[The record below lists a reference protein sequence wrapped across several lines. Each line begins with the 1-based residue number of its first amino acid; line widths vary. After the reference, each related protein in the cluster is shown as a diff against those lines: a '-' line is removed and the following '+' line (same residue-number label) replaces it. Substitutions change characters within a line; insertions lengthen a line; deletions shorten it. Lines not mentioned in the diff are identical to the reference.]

1 MSGTG
6 DSVPD
11 ALGSR
16 EGGRNE
22 YERALQDA
30 EVLVSS
36 GSDTEE
42 SVEYRDLSA
51 GSAARRLKA
60 DHFTDFIDEV
70 ADGIGSYLHHLED
83 KQRGRVYDRHSPEES
98 ARWRQ
103 CVQEVHIQAHEG
115 RQRNAKTAEA
125 ARKLLNKHLLGG
137 SSIGGSSSCGALG
150 PCRPPLD
157 APFQEPVVL
166 PDGKPR
172 LAFSGCF
179 ESGNLAVAESE
190 NPTSYTLYVDHD
202 VNTTG
207 YTQWFYF
214 GIQGATAGLRVNFRI
229 VNLKKAGSLFEE
241 GMLPVV
247 WSEASGRGW
256 ERGGTD
262 VRYCPTDRHR
272 RKGDHTLS
280 FSYAFEYDNDTV
292 FFAYH
297 YPYTYGYLQSFL
309 SALAS
314 HPYAGD
320 FIRRDVLCETIGG
333 VNCDM
338 LKILSEKASSPTPP
352 DSRQNS
358 KTRCGD
364 EEEQSVS
371 RRVAVITGRVHP
383 GESNASWMVHGFLLF
398 LCSPA
403 PEAVALREA
412 FDWIV
417 IPMLNPDGV
426 IQGNYRCG
434 LAGVDLNR
442 IYDSPSKKLHPEIYH
457 LKQLLRDNPVELFID
472 FHGHSK
478 KEGVFFYGG
487 RSHDD
492 QENADIRLLPR
503 MCAMASE
510 DFNWRAC
517 NFGVQQSKLSTA
529 RLVSFLNLASLRH
542 TPSKLLSRVLRRK
555 PMVRRRTSTRPTC
568 PTTRTMSRSLQT
580 LLLPSRLRRRRQ
592 LLMGNSYRNMYP
604 LRVRVL
610 WTLRR

>member
-137 SSIGGSSSCGALG
+137 SSKGGSSSCGALG

-207 YTQWFYF
+207 QTYSRADNLLAKI
-214 GIQGATAGLRVNFRI
+214 GCAMPQGLGDPLTA
-229 VNLKKAGSLFEE
+229 A
-241 GMLPVV
+241 
-247 WSEASGRGW
+247 
-256 ERGGTD
+256 
-262 VRYCPTDRHR
+262 
-272 RKGDHTLS
+272 LS
-280 FSYAFEYDNDTV
+280 
-292 FFAYH
+292 
-297 YPYTYGYLQSFL
+297 PR
-309 SALAS
+309 LA
-314 HPYAGD
+314 A
-320 FIRRDVLCETIGG
+320 GG
-333 VNCDM
+333 V
-338 LKILSEKASSPTPP
+338 
-352 DSRQNS
+352 
-358 KTRCGD
+358 GG
-364 EEEQSVS
+364 QS
-371 RRVAVITGRVHP
+371 AG
-383 GESNASWMVHGFLLF
+383 
-398 LCSPA
+398 
-403 PEAVALREA
+403 
-412 FDWIV
+412 
-417 IPMLNPDGV
+417 
-426 IQGNYRCG
+426 
-434 LAGVDLNR
+434 AGV
-442 IYDSPSKKLHPEIYH
+442 
-457 LKQLLRDNPVELFID
+457 LLGRADT
-472 FHGHSK
+472 S
-478 KEGVFFYGG
+478 GG
-487 RSHDD
+487 RPRRGSAGGAMVSAGRARPMSTLV
-492 QENADIRLLPR
+492 EELRL
-503 MCAMASE
+503 
-510 DFNWRAC
+510 
-517 NFGVQQSKLSTA
+517 GV
-529 RLVSFLNLASLRH
+529 RG
-542 TPSKLLSRVLRRK
+542 P
-555 PMVRRRTSTRPTC
+555 
-568 PTTRTMSRSLQT
+568 
-580 LLLPSRLRRRRQ
+580 
-592 LLMGNSYRNMYP
+592 
-604 LRVRVL
+604 
-610 WTLRR
+610 